1 MNEIQLTE
9 ESGKSELHISPESN
23 WTLFER
29 IAEVLER
36 ELNAVWVEK
45 ADGIDQRYWDLKIG
59 NEVLTLH
66 LEHYLGISAFS
77 NSKMLLLRAKP
88 VIESSFL

>member
-1 MNEIQLTE
+1 MNEIRLTE
-9 ESGKSELHISPESN
+9 ESEKSELHISSESN

-29 IAEVLER
+29 IAEFLER
-36 ELNAVWVEK
+36 ELNGIWLEK

-77 NSKMLLLRAKP
+77 NSKSLLLRAKP
-88 VIESSFL
+88 VIENSLL

>member
-9 ESGKSELHISPESN
+9 ESGKSELHISSDSN

-36 ELNAVWVEK
+36 ELNGIWVEK
-45 ADGIDQRYWDLKIG
+45 ADGIDQRYWDLKIE
-59 NEVLTLH
+59 NEILTLH
-66 LEHYLGISAFS
+66 LEHYLGILAFS
-77 NSKMLLLRAKP
+77 NSKSLLLRAKP
-88 VIESSFL
+88 VIESSVL

>member
-9 ESGKSELHISPESN
+9 ESGKSELHISSESN

-29 IAEVLER
+29 IAVDLER
-36 ELNAVWVEK
+36 ELIGFWLEK
-45 ADGIDQRYWDLKIG
+45 TDGMDQRYWDLKIG

-77 NSKMLLLRAKP
+77 NSKALLLRAKP
-88 VIESSFL
+88 VIEKSFL